1 MLTRFVSAMVAAI
14 LLIAAAPAS
23 AQPAGSRVLVMPF
36 DNPLREPRLHWIAEA
51 ASLLVADELNARG
64 VSAIRRTE
72 RIRAFE
78 QLHLPVAATLSRAT
92 IVKVGQLVGAS
103 EVVVGS
109 VRFEGNALVVEA
121 NGIRIDVGRVQPLVS
136 ERGPLADVVLL
147 FERLSA
153 KLASGAPLRGER
165 SLRPPIEAFEAYVKG
180 LMAESTATRATFLEE
195 AVEKYPAYDR
205 AHLALWQV
213 RHDQADYPAAV
224 AAAQAVP
231 PASPL
236 ALRARFLASVSL
248 LELDKFDEA
257 FEGFAASAE
266 GVPPSVAAA
275 ALNNVGVVQLRRGS
289 SEKGLPTYFLTKAAD
304 ADPGDPDILFNLGYA
319 YIREKNYQGAIYW
332 LRETLRRDPTDAEA
346 HYLLGVALQQTDST
360 VEAAREKELATQLS
374 SQVPELE
381 KRALAERSPVPRGLA
396 RIREDP
402 ESRAGQRAEQTIV
415 NTAQK
420 EQREL
425 AAFHLDRG
433 RRLFERE
440 EDREAL
446 AELRRAIYLSPYEAQ
461 AHLLV
466 GRIHLRAGRPA
477 DAVEALKIS
486 IWSADSVFARVALA
500 EAYLKQQNR
509 AAARTELERALV
521 LDPESADAKRLLA
534 TLAGKES
541 VNKSTSNLQLPTS
554 KPR

>member
-1 MLTRFVSAMVAAI
+1 MWHRFIGALVAAV
-14 LLIAAAPAS
+14 LLVAAAPLS

-36 DNPLREPRLHWIAEA
+36 DNPLREPRLHWIGEA

-64 VSAIRRTE
+64 VSAIRRAE

-78 QLHLPVAATLSRAT
+78 QLHLPIAATLSRAT

-103 EVVVGS
+103 EVIVGS
-109 VRFEGNALVVEA
+109 VRFEGDVLVVEA
-121 NGIRIDVGRVQPLVS
+121 NGIRIDVGRVQSPVS

-153 KLASGAPLRGER
+153 KLASGAPLRGDR
-165 SLRPPIEAFEAYVKG
+165 GARPPLEAFEAYVKG
-180 LMAESTATRATFLEE
+180 LMAESTATRATFLGE
-195 AVEKYPAYDR
+195 AIEKYPEYDQ

-213 RHDQADYPAAV
+213 RHDQADYVAAV

-231 PASPL
+231 ASSPL
-236 ALRARFLASVSL
+236 AQRGRFFASVSL
-248 LELDKFDEA
+248 LELNKFDEA
-257 FEGFAASAE
+257 FEGFTASAA
-266 GVPPSVAAA
+266 GTPSTVSAA
-275 ALNNVGVVQLRRGS
+275 ALNNLGVVQLRRGS
-289 SEKGLPTYFLTKAAD
+289 FERGLPTYFFTKAAD

-319 YIREKNYQGAIYW
+319 YILEKNYQGAIYW

-346 HYLLGVALQQTDST
+346 HYLLGVALQHTDSP
-360 VEAAREKELATQLS
+360 VEAARETELAKQLS
-374 SQVPELE
+374 SQLPELE
-381 KRALAERSPVPRGLA
+381 KRALAEKSPVARGMA
-396 RIREDP
+396 RVREDP
-402 ESRAGQRAEQTIV
+402 ESRAGQRPEQTIV
-415 NTAQK
+415 NSAQK

-425 AAFHLDRG
+425 SAFHLDRG

-446 AELRRAIYLSPYEAQ
+446 MELKRAIYLSPYEAQ

-486 IWSADSVFARVALA
+486 IWSADSAPARVALA
-500 EAYLKQQNR
+500 EAYLKQQNTT
-509 AAARTELERALV
+509 AARTELERALV
-521 LDPESADAKRLLA
+521 LDPQSADAKRLLA
-534 TLAGKES
+534 SLAGK
-541 VNKSTSNLQLPTS
+541 
-554 KPR
+554 

>member
-1 MLTRFVSAMVAAI
+1 MPHRIMSALVAAV
-14 LLIAAAPAS
+14 LLIAAAPVA

-36 DNPLREPRLHWIAEA
+36 DNPLREPRLHWIGEA

-103 EVVVGS
+103 EVIVGS
-109 VRFEGNALVVEA
+109 VRFEGEVLVVEA
-121 NGIRIDVGRVQPLVS
+121 NGIRIDVGRVQSPVS
-136 ERGPLADVVLL
+136 ERGPIADVVLL

-153 KLASGAPLRGER
+153 RLASGAPLRGDR
-165 SLRPPIEAFEAYVKG
+165 GARPPIEAFEAYVKG
-180 LMAESTATRATFLEE
+180 LMAESTASRATFLEE
-195 AVEKYPAYDR
+195 AIEKYPEYDR

-213 RHDQADYPAAV
+213 RHDQADYTAAV

-231 PASPL
+231 ATSPL
-236 ALRARFLASVSL
+236 AQRGRFFASVSL
-248 LELDKFDEA
+248 LELNKFDEA
-257 FEGFAASAE
+257 FEGFTASAA
-266 GVPPSVAAA
+266 GAPSTVSAA
-275 ALNNVGVVQLRRGS
+275 ALNNLGVVQLRRGS
-289 SEKGLPTYFLTKAAD
+289 FERGLPTYFLTKAAD

-319 YIREKNYQGAIYW
+319 YILEKNYQGAIYW

-346 HYLLGVALQQTDST
+346 HYLLGVALQHTGSA
-360 VEAAREKELATQLS
+360 VEATRETELARQLS
-374 SQVPELE
+374 SQVQELE
-381 KRALAERSPVPRGLA
+381 KRALAEKSPVARGLA
-396 RIREDP
+396 RVREDP
-402 ESRAGQRAEQTIV
+402 ESRAGQRPEQTIV
-415 NTAQK
+415 KSAQK

-425 AAFHLDRG
+425 SAFHLDRG

-446 AELRRAIYLSPYEAQ
+446 TELKRAIYLSPYEAQ

-486 IWSADSVFARVALA
+486 IWSADSAPARVALA
-500 EAYLKQQNR
+500 EAYLKQQNT
-509 AAARTELERALV
+509 AAARTEVERALA
-521 LDPESADAKRLLA
+521 LDPQSADAKRLLA
-534 TLAGKES
+534 TLAGK
-541 VNKSTSNLQLPTS
+541 
-554 KPR
+554 